1 MKKMIGILSMSVC
14 LLAVAYVAYS
24 SVDNSITAEDRV
36 YIGKILEEGGVKP
49 MRKQRGYSDE
59 IEYIKAVQRAV
70 QRLAGKGECSPPG
83 STREPK
89 DLYIRRR
96 GESYD
101 RSRVIEKMLREA
113 GFQTRHVMLFSTSE
127 SGSRLKA
134 LIIPGFMS
142 HSITEVLTRRGWLVV
157 DPDDPWIS
165 VNRSGEPMLLR
176 AVQSDV
182 DKRLIAWGG
191 TEVRT
196 MPFWYRQHFTYV
208 FGLYSRHGKF
218 YPPYNFFPDINWLE
232 FSYNFIPSL

>member
-1 MKKMIGILSMSVC
+1 MIEILSMSVC

-36 YIGKILEEGGVKP
+36 YISKILEEGGVKP

-89 DLYIRRR
+89 DLYVRRR

-113 GFQTRHVMLFSTSE
+113 RFQTRHIMLFSTSE

-196 MPFWYRQHFTYV
+196 MSFWYRQHFTYV

-218 YPPYNFFPDINWLE
+218 YPPYNFVPDINWLE
-232 FSYNFIPSL
+232 FFYNFIPSS

>member
-1 MKKMIGILSMSVC
+1 MKKMMGILSMSLF
-14 LLAVAYVAYS
+14 LLAAAYVVYS
-24 SVDNSITAEDRV
+24 RVDNSITEEDRV

-49 MRKQRGYSDE
+49 MKTQRGYSDE
-59 IEYIKAVQRAV
+59 EEYIKAVQRAV
-70 QRLAGKGECSPPG
+70 QHLAGKGECSPPG

-101 RSRVIEKMLREA
+101 RSRVIEKMLRNS
-113 GFQTRHVMLFSTSE
+113 GFQTRHIMLFSISE
-127 SGSRLKA
+127 TGSKLKA
-134 LIIPGFMS
+134 LMIPGFMS

-165 VNRSGEPMLLR
+165 TDRNGEPMRLS

-182 DKRLIAWGG
+182 DKRLIAWGE
-191 TEVRT
+191 TEGRT

-208 FGLYSRHGKF
+208 LGLYSRHGKF
-218 YPPYNFFPDINWLE
+218 YPPYNFVPDINWSE
-232 FSYNFIPSL
+232 FIYNLIPNS

>member
-1 MKKMIGILSMSVC
+1 MMGIFLIGVC

-24 SVDNSITAEDRV
+24 RVDNSITAEDRV
-36 YIGKILEEGGVKP
+36 YIDKILEEGGVKP
-49 MRKQRGYSDE
+49 VSRQQSYSDE
-59 IEYIKAVQRAV
+59 EEYIKAVQRAV
-70 QRLAGKGECSPPG
+70 HSLAGKGECSPPG

-101 RSRVIEKMLREA
+101 RSRVIEKILRNA
-113 GFQTRHVMLFSTSE
+113 GFQTRHIMLFSTSE
-127 SGSRLKA
+127 AGSKLKA

-142 HSITEVLTRRGWLVV
+142 HSLTEVLTRRGWLVV
-157 DPDDPWIS
+157 DPDEPWIS
-165 VNRSGEPMLLR
+165 TNRSGDPMPLS

-182 DKRLIAWGG
+182 DKRRIAWVE
-191 TEVRT
+191 TEGRT

-218 YPPYNFFPDINWLE
+218 YPPYNFVPDINWSE
-232 FSYNFIPSL
+232 FFYNLTPNS